1 MEKEKTISLE
11 KGDVESDAAIR
22 YDYHPGGDFGTEY
35 QEEYINVFRGNKHIL
50 VSRYFDE
57 GDSTPKYSV
66 TELDL
71 EGGKE
76 RHYKSKMRSE
86 SPLYSMKAEASM
98 LEKKALLN
106 ASEIYEAKRS
116 GSSYTEKRSTLM
128 NLSKDAFK
136 LLGYIV
142 ELKTPDGELVE
153 FRRDVVKEHTGLSY
167 RRQVKGLDELED
179 SGVIKVCFFTNVREI
194 AINYGDIIRI

>member
-22 YDYHPGGDFGTEY
+22 YDYDPGGDFGAEY

-57 GDSTPKYSV
+57 GGPTPKYSV

-71 EGGKE
+71 EAGKE
-76 RHYKSKMRSE
+76 RRYKSETPSE
-86 SPLYSMKAEASM
+86 SPLYILEAEASM
-98 LEKKALLN
+98 MEKKALLN

-142 ELKTPDGELVE
+142 ELKIPDGELVE

-167 RRQVKGLDELED
+167 GRQVKGLRELCD
-179 SGVIKVCFFTNVREI
+179 SGVIQVRFYTNVREI
-194 AINYGDIIRI
+194 AVNYGDIIRI